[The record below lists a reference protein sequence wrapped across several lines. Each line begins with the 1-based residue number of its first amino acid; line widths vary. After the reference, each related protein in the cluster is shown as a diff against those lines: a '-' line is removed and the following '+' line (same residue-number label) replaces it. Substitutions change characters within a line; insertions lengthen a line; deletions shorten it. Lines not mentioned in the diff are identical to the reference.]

1 MRRECRGAVGSGWCS
16 VCYLTIGYGFRGS
29 SRKYTNLS
37 GGMKSDAF
45 LFYSEVRKCCRLSET
60 AVCVYAFVCGGKS
73 VCNVTGKF
81 RILESEFRQ
90 GIDFACPGI
99 NF

>member
-1 MRRECRGAVGSGWCS
+1 MPFYFIQKSGNAV
-16 VCYLTIGYGFRGS
+16 
-29 SRKYTNLS
+29 
-37 GGMKSDAF
+37 
-45 LFYSEVRKCCRLSET
+45 RLSEK
-60 AVCVYAFVCGGKS
+60 AVCVYASVCGGKS

-81 RILESEFRQ
+81 RILENEFRQ

>member
-1 MRRECRGAVGSGWCS
+1 MSFYFIRKSGNAA
-16 VCYLTIGYGFRGS
+16 R
-29 SRKYTNLS
+29 
-37 GGMKSDAF
+37 
-45 LFYSEVRKCCRLSET
+45 LFET

-73 VCNVTGKF
+73 VCNVIGKF